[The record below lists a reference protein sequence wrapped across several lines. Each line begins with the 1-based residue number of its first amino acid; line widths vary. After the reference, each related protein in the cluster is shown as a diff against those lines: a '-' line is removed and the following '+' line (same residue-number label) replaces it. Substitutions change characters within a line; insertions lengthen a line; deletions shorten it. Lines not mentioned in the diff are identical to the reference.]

1 MKTAVAACILFW
13 VTGLALLYHS
23 THMPKTLP
31 HRAVNSLTNW
41 GQGRQGSTN
50 ACPPGTVRFETD
62 DGLFL
67 ECFRATQ
74 N

>member
-1 MKTAVAACILFW
+1 MRTAFTTCLLFW
-13 VTGLALLYHS
+13 AIGLTLIYRA
-23 THMPKTLP
+23 THMPKAPLP
-31 HRAVNSLTNW
+31 HRAVDSLTNW

-67 ECFRATQ
+67 ECFRG
-74 N
+74 NH